1 MRRASKSSLAV
12 AAVTLVVAAV
22 LPSHA
27 VTIHVPDDQP
37 TIQTGIDAASAG
49 DTVLVACGTYY
60 EHDITMKSGIT
71 LRSETGNADCVTID
85 AQQAGRVILCVNASS
100 QTRIEGLT
108 VTGGLFAGTGFGG
121 GLYCSWSS
129 PTLTNVTFS
138 HNQAGWGGG
147 MASGSYSS
155 PVLTDVTF
163 SHNQA
168 FYEGGGM
175 YCSQSSPTLTNVTFS
190 DNEAWAAGGGMYCMG
205 AATLTGCTFSYNQA
219 SFDGGGMYCWLG
231 SPEVV
236 LANCTFSGNSAG
248 RGGGVSFVYNTHAT
262 LVSCTLAGNSA
273 MHGGGI
279 RLQTPDPECPSS
291 ATLTNCIIAFSTSG
305 QAISMSDHCGAWLMC
320 SDLYGNGGGD
330 WVGIADQYGIN
341 GNMSEDPLFCGGHD
355 PEERYALHSNSPCA
369 PENSPECG
377 LIGAWGVG
385 CPSTAVEEVSWGA
398 IKAMFR

>member
-1 MRRASKSSLAV
+1 MRSSLLLALVLVTAALAV
-12 AAVTLVVAAV
+12 PA
-22 LPSHA
+22 HA
-27 VTIHVPDDQP
+27 TTWHVPSECP
-37 TIQTGIDAASAG
+37 TIQAGVDSAAIG

-108 VTGGLFAGTGFGG
+108 ITGGLFAGTGFGG
-121 GLYCSWSS
+121 GLYCSGAS

-163 SHNQA
+163 SYNQA
-168 FYEGGGM
+168 SFDGGGM
-175 YCSQSSPTLTNVTFS
+175 YCDASSPTLTNVTFS
-190 DNEAWAAGGGMYCMG
+190 DNEAWCAGGGIYCIG

-219 SFDGGGMYCWLG
+219 SFDGGGMYCWFG
-231 SPEVV
+231 YPEVV
-236 LANCTFSGNSAG
+236 LANCTFSGNSAD
-248 RGGGVSFVYNTHAT
+248 RGGGVSCVYNTNAT

-279 RLQTPDPECPSS
+279 RLQTPDPECPSY

-305 QAISMSDHCGAWLMC
+305 QAISCYESGATLMC

-330 WVGIADQYGIN
+330 WVGYIADQYGIN
-341 GNMSEDPLFCGGHD
+341 GNLSEDPLFCGGHD

-385 CPSTAVEEVSWGA
+385 CPSTAVEEVSWGV